1 MMLKIDSLEFS
12 IGDFNL
18 EPLSFQLE
26 EGGYL
31 AVFGPSGAGKSILM
45 ELIAGLRMPK
55 GGKIII
61 DSVDYT
67 FSSPKSRPVGLLFQD
82 YALFPHLSVFDN
94 IAFSLK
100 ILKNSKTQIDMRVN
114 MLSEY
119 FSIEKLLKRDI
130 GSLSGGERQRVAL
143 ARAIAHQPRV
153 LLLDEPLSALDEE
166 LRKGAQETL
175 ENLKNSGQTIIH
187 VTHNREEVEG
197 MATKSI
203 LLGQGFIKSVF

>member
-18 EPLSFQLE
+18 GPLSFQLE

-175 ENLKNSGQTIIH
+175 KNLKNSGQTIIH
-187 VTHNREEVEG
+187 VTHNKEEVEG

>member
-18 EPLSFQLE
+18 GPLSFQLE

-61 DSVDYT
+61 DSVDHT

-175 ENLKNSGQTIIH
+175 KNLKNSGQTIIH

>member
-1 MMLKIDSLEFS
+1 MLKIDSLEFS

-18 EPLSFQLE
+18 GPLSFQLE

-61 DSVDYT
+61 DSVDHT

-175 ENLKNSGQTIIH
+175 KNLKNSGQTIIH

>member
-18 EPLSFQLE
+18 GPLSFQLE
-26 EGGYL
+26 EGEYL

-175 ENLKNSGQTIIH
+175 KNLKNSGQTIIH

>member
-1 MMLKIDSLEFS
+1 MLKIDSLEFS

-18 EPLSFQLE
+18 GPLSFQLE

-175 ENLKNSGQTIIH
+175 KNLKNSGQTIIH

>member
-18 EPLSFQLE
+18 GPLSFQLE

-119 FSIEKLLKRDI
+119 FSI
-130 GSLSGGERQRVAL
+130 
-143 ARAIAHQPRV
+143 
-153 LLLDEPLSALDEE
+153 
-166 LRKGAQETL
+166 
-175 ENLKNSGQTIIH
+175 
-187 VTHNREEVEG
+187 
-197 MATKSI
+197 
-203 LLGQGFIKSVF
+203 

>member
-18 EPLSFQLE
+18 GPLSFQLE

-175 ENLKNSGQTIIH
+175 KNLKNSGQTIIH